1 MSVKYRILHNE
12 VRDFYY
18 IQKRVLMQDSY
29 DSWYEWINIRNWF
42 ITRRFN
48 SKFDAEKY
56 IINININ
63 DSKKEDKII
72 QEYIL

>member
-1 MSVKYRILHNE
+1 
-12 VRDFYY
+12 
-18 IQKRVLMQDSY
+18 MQDSY